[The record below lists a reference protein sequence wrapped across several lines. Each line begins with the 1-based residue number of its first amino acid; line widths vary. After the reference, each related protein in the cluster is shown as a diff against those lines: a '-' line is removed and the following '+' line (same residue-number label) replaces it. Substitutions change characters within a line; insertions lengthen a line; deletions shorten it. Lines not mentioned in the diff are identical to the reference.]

1 MKKAALFL
9 FLLITALLLF
19 SCGQG
24 ETQNLQGSQADTS
37 ESSAGTERSDTETEK
52 KEGNKSEIKEDP
64 KMIVSLIGKLRDPFV
79 LAENGKY
86 YVYGTGWKCAVS
98 SRGKLDGLWSVY
110 GGGIV
115 TVPADAV
122 KDMWAPEV
130 YKYNGE
136 YYMFTTYYSAKNG
149 HRGCSVFKSARPTG
163 PFVEI
168 SDGHVTPS
176 DWDAI
181 DGTLYIDPD
190 GTPWMVFV
198 HEWTSMKD
206 GVGSMAAAKM
216 SADLT
221 HFVSEPIELFRATDA
236 KWARS
241 GVTDGCFMRLCE
253 NGELI
258 MLWST
263 FDQYGYCVGV
273 ARSDNGRLD
282 GNWTHDDSPL
292 YTKGTDGQ
300 YDGGHCMLFTS
311 LEGQLY
317 LCMHSP
323 NNSSLGRSETPVFIP
338 VKEENGRIILLDK

>member
-1 MKKAALFL
+1 
-9 FLLITALLLF
+9 
-19 SCGQG
+19 
-24 ETQNLQGSQADTS
+24 
-37 ESSAGTERSDTETEK
+37 
-52 KEGNKSEIKEDP
+52 
-64 KMIVSLIGKLRDPFV
+64 MIVSLIGKLRDPFV

-110 GGGIV
+110 GGIV
-115 TVPADAV
+115 TVPTDAV

-136 YYMFTTYYSAKNG
+136 YYMFTTYYSAKTG
-149 HRGCSVFKSARPTG
+149 HRGCSVFKSAHPNG
-163 PFVEI
+163 LFVEI

-181 DGTLYIDPD
+181 DGTLYIDTD

-236 KWARS
+236 KWSRS

-263 FDQYGYCVGV
+263 FDKYGYCIGV

-282 GNWTHDDSPL
+282 GNWTHDDAPL
-292 YTKGTDGQ
+292 YTKGSDGQ

-323 NNSSLGRSETPVFIP
+323 NNSSQGRSETPVFIP